1 MGRMSVFELWQ
12 QATDNNPDPT
22 VYAVVGYVPTV
33 GTFEIRGSTIVRT
46 WPASHHWRNRAPAT
60 FRHATSDDLHELDYA
75 AANNWLQIELR
86 PVHGLIGGQCE
97 AGTVAQEHHNTVVL
111 WQARG
116 NKNA

>member
-22 VYAVVGYVPTV
+22 VYTVVGYVPTL
-33 GTFEIRGSTIVRT
+33 GTFEIRRGTIVRI

-60 FRHATSDDLHELDYA
+60 FRPATSDDLHELDYA
-75 AANNWLQIELR
+75 ASNGWLQIELR